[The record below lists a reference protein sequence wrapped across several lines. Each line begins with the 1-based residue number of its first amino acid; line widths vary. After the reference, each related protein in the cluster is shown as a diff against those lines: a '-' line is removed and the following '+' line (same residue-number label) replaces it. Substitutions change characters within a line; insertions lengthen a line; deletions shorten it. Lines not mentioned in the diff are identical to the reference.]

1 MKKILL
7 VSTMLAVMSA
17 PVLAEDIKIGIILGF
32 TGPIESLTPTMAD
45 AAELA
50 LSEASN
56 SGNFLEGQK
65 LVPVRADSTCID
77 SAAASSA
84 AERLITAD
92 GVAAIVGA
100 DCSGVTT
107 AIANNV
113 AVPNGVVMVSPSA
126 TSPALSTINDKG
138 YFHRTAPSDARQGQV
153 LADILGSRGITE
165 EAVTYTNNDY
175 GKGLSESFSKAFKS
189 QGGKISISAAHEDGK
204 ADYSAEVGALS
215 ASGSKYLAVFG
226 YIDQGGKGIIQASVD
241 ADAFSNFILADGMVG
256 ESILAAIGSD
266 LDGAIATLPGGSSG
280 AEAFMAYAKANGVA
294 GDGAFAPESYDA
306 AALIVLAIQAAGSA
320 DRSAIQAKMM
330 SVANAPG
337 KEIGPG
343 ELAKA
348 LKILAAGGEVNYQG
362 ATNVEFTDVGEVFGS
377 YKELEVGGGKWNT
390 IRVH

>member
-7 VSTMLAVMSA
+7 VSTMLAIMSA

-165 EAVTYTNNDY
+165 VAVTYTNNDY
-175 GKGLSESFSKAFKS
+175 GKGLAESFSNAFKS

-215 ASGSKYLAVFG
+215 ASGSKHLAVFG

-241 ADAFSNFILADGMVG
+241 ADAFSDFILADGMVG

-266 LDGAIATLPGGSSG
+266 LDGSIATLPGGSSG
-280 AEAFMAYAKANGVA
+280 ADGFMAYAKANGVA

-377 YKELEVGGGKWNT
+377 YKELEVGGGMWNT
-390 IRVH
+390 IKVH